1 MSLFCYLIIFLST
14 ATLSLNFS
22 SKTTQCSNNLIIE
35 DGSVYV
41 VQYVLTLLFNL
52 SCCCRQ
58 AKAELRTAT
67 AKVDEM
73 TKLLQNVQDQM
84 QRRVREDKKN
94 ASYKNYIAEE
104 KWFSISWE
112 WCRQRT
118 CVLRLFGCSAPIL
131 SLFVIVLDT

>member
-1 MSLFCYLIIFLST
+1 MLL
-14 ATLSLNFS
+14 
-22 SKTTQCSNNLIIE
+22 
-35 DGSVYV
+35 
-41 VQYVLTLLFNL
+41 QYVLALLFNL

-84 QRRVREDKKN
+84 QRRVREKKMHPIKIILQ
-94 ASYKNYIAEE
+94 KNNGFPSPGSGEGRELVFY
-104 KWFSISWE
+104 
-112 WCRQRT
+112 
-118 CVLRLFGCSAPIL
+118 GCSAPIL